1 MTLINT
7 RITEF
12 VRSNPGLDSRILR
25 QARYGLLDAA
35 LAGSTATNSVI
46 SAKAQADFQ
55 DAVGHDYKVPVINL
69 NTGVTISSTRA
80 VTIADAENTSAL
92 QTITP
97 TIAAW
102 GFTMTPMS
110 LYNNFIDYQ
119 RDWNS
124 KFLAGLYSCA
134 AAINAAVGTALNANK
149 SQAITDYL
157 GYTDPSTTSDVLVAT
172 SAQQE
177 NLLGDLSVM
186 LHSDNYGFGMN
197 YLIGNGGVESLV
209 NQLLKYNQA
218 NEKDLRR
225 EHGDKILNFDNSIA
239 NDTGHKATGY
249 IVEEGA
255 VGLLTRVA
263 NEARFNMETKSGR
276 MFTTFQLPILNR
288 QAEYYYYDDVVDASA
303 LVGAASAHLT
313 RTPKEFHGFSIEYAV
328 VTPYIETIAS
338 DATPIIKFAITTA

>member
-1 MTLINT
+1 MTLIAT
-7 RITEF
+7 RITDL
-12 VRSNPGLDSRILR
+12 VRNNPGLDSRILR

-35 LAGSTATNSVI
+35 LSGSTAPNSVI
-46 SAKAQADFQ
+46 SAKAQMDFQ
-55 DAVGHDYKVPVINL
+55 DAIGHTYKVPVINL

-80 VTIADAENTSAL
+80 VTISDAENTSAL

-102 GFTMTPMS
+102 GYTMTPMAM
-110 LYNNFIDYQ
+110 YNNYIDYQ
-119 RDWNS
+119 RDWNA
-124 KFLAGLYSCA
+124 KFLAGLYNCA
-134 AAINAAVGTALNANK
+134 AAINAAVGTALNTNK
-149 SQAITDYL
+149 SQAITDNL
-157 GYTDPSTTSDVLVAT
+157 GYTVTSDVVISPTA
-172 SAQQE
+172 SQE
-177 NLLGDLSVM
+177 NILGDLSVM

-225 EHGDKILNFDNSIA
+225 EHGDKILNFDNSIT
-239 NDTGHKATGY
+239 NGTGHKATGY

-288 QAEYYYYDDVVDASA
+288 QAEYYFYDDVVDASS

-313 RTPKEFHGFSIEYAV
+313 RTPQEFHGFSIEYAV
-328 VTPYIETIAS
+328 VTPYVETIAT